1 MLCDWCRLY
10 LSSQQTDLS
19 INRIRRQKNGGQNTS
34 WSHTIFKEPLPL
46 NLVKSVTLGA
56 RDYTV
61 QQEASSL
68 GLSVAE
74 PPLPNQRAP
83 EKSDHFTTHVFGGP
97 ECAISLMWHRQ
108 TPFPKIPRPKGLK
121 GHKKH
126 AVSPGVSLWFP

>member
-74 PPLPNQRAP
+74 PPLPNQMAP
-83 EKSDHFTTHVFGGP
+83 EKS
-97 ECAISLMWHRQ
+97 
-108 TPFPKIPRPKGLK
+108 K
-121 GHKKH
+121 
-126 AVSPGVSLWFP
+126 